1 MIASHAPTAAN
12 PAAHPAAM
20 RTSSAARACRRVAV
34 LVALCLALAAC
45 TSSGPLV
52 VPGPTTA
59 GGKLMI
65 DSEMEWTRFSTSR
78 YQMWTIDGELLNRL
92 YLIPAVREREFIFLG
107 QRQTKRRPDGAFY
120 KRGLRA
126 DELRDLVLDGLR
138 AVGTVNLESRNLRP
152 ATFGGRE
159 GLRFEFSMS
168 NEEGL
173 KYQGMAAAFEHEKG
187 LALALYMAPSEFYYP
202 RDEAKVAKMLD
213 TLRMK

>member
-1 MIASHAPTAAN
+1 MNSTPMPFAKII
-12 PAAHPAAM
+12 M
-20 RTSSAARACRRVAV
+20 LRECARAFAVA
-34 LVALCLALAAC
+34 ALCLALAAC
-45 TSSGPLV
+45 SSAGGALV
-52 VPGPTTA
+52 KPGPNPG
-59 GGKLMI
+59 GGKLLI
-65 DSEMEWTRFSTSR
+65 DSEMEWTRFAMSR

-92 YLIPAVREREFIFLG
+92 YLIPNVREREFIFLG

-126 DELRDLVLDGLR
+126 DELRDLILDGLR
-138 AVGTVNLESRNLRP
+138 ASGVVNLESRDLRP
-152 ATFGGRE
+152 ANFGSRE
-159 GLRFEFSMS
+159 GLRFEFSMA

-213 TLRMK
+213 SLRMK

>member
-1 MIASHAPTAAN
+1 MTTMNLFAL
-12 PAAHPAAM
+12 
-20 RTSSAARACRRVAV
+20 RALRRAI
-34 LVALCLALAAC
+34 LVAALCALLASCGGGA
-45 TSSGPLV
+45 LV

-59 GGKLMI
+59 GGKLTI
-65 DSEMEWTRFSTSR
+65 DSEMEWTRIAMSR
-78 YQMWTIDGELLNRL
+78 YQLWTIDGELLNRL
-92 YLIPAVREREFIFLG
+92 YLIPSVREREFIFLG

-126 DELRDLVLDGLR
+126 DELRDLILDGLR
-138 AVGTVNLESRNLRP
+138 AAGTVNLESRNLRP
-152 ATFGGRE
+152 VNFSGRE

-202 RDEAKVAKMLD
+202 RDEAKVSKMLD